1 MNYYGNF
8 RKTYMLLLAL
18 DTSNRRASIALC
30 SEDDVYGEYTWHID
44 SNHSVELLPRIQRLV
59 AECHATLAQI
69 DGIAV
74 ATGPGSFNGVRVALA
89 TAKTLAFVLQKPL
102 FGISTLD
109 IIAAQQQQITYPLCA
124 VMEAGRSELYAAC
137 YRTSLHVTEHGY
149 SMYTLTR
156 ISEYGVFS
164 PLQLA
169 ELIQE
174 QSRSEMH
181 DSPIQHESPFLL
193 CGEIS
198 ETSRQALA
206 RHVQAQGLLLNNVQS
221 TRHASVLASLALQH
235 WQEGTIDDPLL
246 LEPLYLRRPSIT
258 TSTRKRALLG
268 TAFQRPPGQGNTERE
283 EGAVRD

>member
-1 MNYYGNF
+1 
-8 RKTYMLLLAL
+8 MLLLAL
-18 DTSNRRASIALC
+18 DTSNRYASIALC

-59 AECHATLAQI
+59 AECHVTLSQL

-74 ATGPGSFNGVRVALA
+74 ATGPGSFNGVRIALS

-109 IIAAQQQQITYPLCA
+109 IIAAQQQQVAYPLCA

-137 YRTSLHVTEHGY
+137 FRASLQLTERGDARYR
-149 SMYTLTR
+149 LTR

-164 PLQLA
+164 PPQIA
-169 ELIQE
+169 ELIQAHISGE
-174 QSRSEMH
+174 RNGSS
-181 DSPIQHESPFLL
+181 IQQVSPFLF

-198 ETSRQALA
+198 EVSRQALA
-206 RHVQAQGLLLNNVQS
+206 THVQGLFLNNVQS
-221 TRHASVLASLALQH
+221 TRHASVLAFLALQQ
-235 WQEGTIDDPLL
+235 WQEGKVDDPLL

>member
-1 MNYYGNF
+1 
-8 RKTYMLLLAL
+8 MLLLAL
-18 DTSNRRASIALC
+18 DTSNRHASIALC
-30 SEDDVYGEYTWHID
+30 SEDDVYGEYTWYIG

-109 IIAAQQQQITYPLCA
+109 IIAAQQQQVTYPLCA

-137 YRTSLHVTEHGY
+137 YRTALQVTERGY
-149 SMYTLTR
+149 SRYTLTR

-169 ELIQE
+169 ELIHE
-174 QSRSEMH
+174 QMH
-181 DSPIQHESPFLL
+181 SSMVQPPFLL

-198 ETSRQALA
+198 EDSRQALA
-206 RHVQAQGLLLNNVQS
+206 MHVQAQGLLLDNIQS
-221 TRHASVLASLALQH
+221 TRHASVLASLAFHH
-235 WQEGTIDDPLL
+235 WQEGNSDDPLL

-268 TAFQRPPGQGNTERE
+268 TTFQRPPGQGNTERE

>member
-1 MNYYGNF
+1 
-8 RKTYMLLLAL
+8 MLLLAL
-18 DTSNRRASIALC
+18 DTSNRHASIALC
-30 SEDDVYGEYTWHID
+30 SEDEVYGEYTWRID

-59 AECHATLAQI
+59 AECHAALSQV

-109 IIAAQQQQITYPLCA
+109 IIAAQQQQVTYPLCA

-137 YRTSLHVTEHGY
+137 YCASLHVTEREDARY
-149 SMYTLTR
+149 ILSK

-164 PLQLA
+164 PAQLA

-174 QSRSEMH
+174 QRIG
-181 DSPIQHESPFLL
+181 PTTQLTFLF

-198 ETSRQALA
+198 EASRQALMTYM
-206 RHVQAQGLLLNNVQS
+206 QGQGIFLNNVQS
-221 TRHASVLASLALQH
+221 TRHASVLASLALQR
-235 WQEGTIDDPLL
+235 WQEGNVDDPLL

-268 TAFQRPPGQGNTERE
+268 TTFQRPSGQGNTERE

>member
-1 MNYYGNF
+1 
-8 RKTYMLLLAL
+8 MLVLAL

-30 SEDDVYGEYTWHID
+30 SEDDVYGEYTWLID
-44 SNHSVELLPRIQRLV
+44 SNHSVELLPRIQRLL
-59 AECHATLAQI
+59 AECHSTMSQM

-109 IIAAQQQQITYPLCA
+109 MLAAQQQQAAQPLCA

-137 YRTSLHVTEHGY
+137 YRASMQTTEHGDVRY
-149 SMYTLTR
+149 ALTR
-156 ISEYGVFS
+156 LSDYVLLS
-164 PLQLA
+164 PAHIA

-174 QSRSEMH
+174 QRNGWSNDASEQQ
-181 DSPIQHESPFLL
+181 DLPFLF

-198 ETSRQALA
+198 EASRQALSA
-206 RHVQAQGLLLNNVQS
+206 QLQAQCLFLSNAQS
-221 TRHASVLASLALQH
+221 TRHASVLASLALQR
-235 WQEGTIDDPLL
+235 WREGKVDDPLL

-258 TSTRKRALLG
+258 TSTRKRPLLG
-268 TAFQRPPGQGNTERE
+268 TRFQRSPGQRNTERE
-283 EGAVRD
+283 EGAVRN

>member
-1 MNYYGNF
+1 
-8 RKTYMLLLAL
+8 MLLLAL
-18 DTSNRRASIALC
+18 DTSNRHASIALC
-30 SEDDVYGEYTWHID
+30 SEDEVYGEYAWRID

-59 AECHATLAQI
+59 AECRATLSQV

-109 IIAAQQQQITYPLCA
+109 IIAAQQQQVTYPLCA

-137 YRTSLHVTEHGY
+137 YHASLHVTERGDARY
-149 SMYTLTR
+149 ILSR

-164 PLQLA
+164 PSQLA
-169 ELIQE
+169 KLIQAQTTGE
-174 QSRSEMH
+174 KN
-181 DSPIQHESPFLL
+181 DSTTPTFLL

-198 ETSRQALA
+198 EASRQALTI
-206 RHVQAQGLLLNNVQS
+206 HMQGQGIFLSNVQS
-221 TRHASVLASLALQH
+221 TRHASVLASLALQR
-235 WQEGTIDDPLL
+235 WQEGNVDDPLL

>member
-1 MNYYGNF
+1 
-8 RKTYMLLLAL
+8 MLLLAL
-18 DTSNRRASIALC
+18 DTSNRHASLALC
-30 SEDDVYGEYTWHID
+30 SEDEVHGEYTWHID

-59 AECHATLAQI
+59 AECHTTLSHV

-109 IIAAQQQQITYPLCA
+109 SIAAQQRQITYPLCA
-124 VMEAGRSELYAAC
+124 IMEAGRSEFYAAC
-137 YRTSLHVTEHGY
+137 YRASLHVTEQGNANY
-149 SMYTLTR
+149 RLAR
-156 ISEYGVFS
+156 ISDYGVFS
-164 PLQLA
+164 PADIA
-169 ELIQE
+169 ELLQAQILE
-174 QSRSEMH
+174 ERNASYYKEP
-181 DSPIQHESPFLL
+181 DSPFLL

-198 ETSRQALA
+198 EASRKALA
-206 RHVQAQGLLLNNVQS
+206 AHVQTQGLFLDTVQS
-221 TRHASVLASLALQH
+221 TRHASALATLALQR
-235 WQEGTIDDPLL
+235 WQEGKADDPLL

-268 TAFQRPPGQGNTERE
+268 AALQRPVGQGTTERE

>member
-1 MNYYGNF
+1 
-8 RKTYMLLLAL
+8 MLLLAL
-18 DTSNRRASIALC
+18 DTSNRHASIALC
-30 SEDDVYGEYTWHID
+30 SEDDMYGEYTWHID

-59 AECHATLAQI
+59 AECHATLAQV

-74 ATGPGSFNGVRVALA
+74 ATGPGSFNGVRIALA

-102 FGISTLD
+102 FGVSTLD
-109 IIAAQQQQITYPLCA
+109 IIAAQQQQITYPVCA
-124 VMEAGRSELYAAC
+124 VMEAGRSELYASC
-137 YRTSLHVTEHGY
+137 YRTTLQMTEHGY
-149 SMYTLTR
+149 SRYALTQ

-169 ELIQE
+169 ELLQE
-174 QSRSEMH
+174 QIRGEMH
-181 DSPIQHESPFLL
+181 GSTTQQMVPFLL

-198 ETSRQALA
+198 EAARQVLSA
-206 RHVQAQGLLLNNVQS
+206 HMQAQGLFLNNVQS

-235 WQEGTIDDPLL
+235 WQEGKSDDPLL

-268 TAFQRPPGQGNTERE
+268 TSFQRPPGQGNTERE

>member
-1 MNYYGNF
+1 
-8 RKTYMLLLAL
+8 MLLLAL

-59 AECHATLAQI
+59 AECQTTLTQI

-109 IIAAQQQQITYPLCA
+109 IIAARQQQTTYPLCA
-124 VMEAGRSELYAAC
+124 VMEAGRSELYAAY
-137 YRTSLHVTEHGY
+137 YRTSLQVTGHGY
-149 SMYTLTR
+149 AKYSLTR

-169 ELIQE
+169 ELLQE
-174 QSRSEMH
+174 QTRSETPG
-181 DSPIQHESPFLL
+181 STTPFLL

-198 ETSRQALA
+198 EASRQALSA
-206 RHVQAQGLLLNNVQS
+206 HMQAQCLFLNNVQS
-221 TRHASVLASLALQH
+221 TRHASVLASLALQY
-235 WQEGTIDDPLL
+235 WQEGKSDDPLL